1 MTYTP
6 GLHLTYQFTL
16 SYRSD
21 HELLKKTPLRAT
33 QGSSLGHRPGAMKDH
48 QPRSPRFDL
57 HLPIRF
63 FSTDG
68 LATGHCVNVSETG
81 MRVTFERPIDFWLE
95 GELDFVLDDLRF
107 NIKARVVRVD
117 IREAGML
124 FHIDTDADKLTVE
137 KLLELA
143 AHHK

>member
-1 MTYTP
+1 MQNY
-6 GLHLTYQFTL
+6 
-16 SYRSD
+16 
-21 HELLKKTPLRAT
+21 
-33 QGSSLGHRPGAMKDH
+33 
-48 QPRSPRFDL
+48 QPRAPRFDL

-95 GELDFVLDDLRF
+95 GELDFRIEDRQF
-107 NIKARVVRVD
+107 NIKARVVRADVRD
-117 IREAGML
+117 AGLL
-124 FHIDTDADKLTVE
+124 FHINNDADRLTVA

-143 AHHK
+143 SHHK

>member
-1 MTYTP
+1 MQNY
-6 GLHLTYQFTL
+6 
-16 SYRSD
+16 
-21 HELLKKTPLRAT
+21 
-33 QGSSLGHRPGAMKDH
+33 
-48 QPRSPRFDL
+48 QPRAPRFDL

-68 LATGHCVNVSETG
+68 LAIGHCVNVSETG

-107 NIKARVVRVD
+107 NIKARVVRADVRD
-117 IREAGML
+117 AGLL
-124 FHIDTDADKLTVE
+124 FHIDNDTDKLTIA

-143 AHHK
+143 SGQK